1 MAQPVVPCI
10 WWLWHARGD
19 PLPHAHRRTRETPG
33 SVQWGLAGCRCLTH
47 QTINHMHSLCVMQ
60 PKQAAPAVHS
70 FISRPEQ
77 IPELPAGPQLHSQ
90 QSGQRSW
97 AGPWAMMPLA
107 LRASATPAP
116 VQPVLQ
122 TIVSLRFAACGLQGG
137 GLGWG
142 AERGPCACV

>member
-1 MAQPVVPCI
+1 
-10 WWLWHARGD
+10 
-19 PLPHAHRRTRETPG
+19 
-33 SVQWGLAGCRCLTH
+33 
-47 QTINHMHSLCVMQ
+47 MQ
-60 PKQAAPAVHS
+60 PKQATPAVHS
-70 FISRPEQ
+70 FISRPEETTFTNQPEQ

-90 QSGQRSW
+90 QAGQRSW

-142 AERGPCACV
+142 QRGVLAHVYSPKAQLWIAIGQP